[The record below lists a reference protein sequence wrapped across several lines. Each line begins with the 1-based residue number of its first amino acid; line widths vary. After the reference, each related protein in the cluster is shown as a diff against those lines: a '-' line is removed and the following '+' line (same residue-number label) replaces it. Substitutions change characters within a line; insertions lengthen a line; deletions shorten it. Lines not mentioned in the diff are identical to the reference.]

1 MREQSRKRKRQAVR
15 LGALS
20 AWTALVVISGL
31 AFGAEPRLGVV
42 YGDSE
47 ATLDF
52 FPALPTAKAPKR
64 APLLAFVT
72 GRFWGIEGTSSFSL
86 AELVAA
92 PLRAE
97 GISVALIRHRPA
109 PDHTHPAFAED
120 AASAIAWLVAHAKE
134 LGVDPAR
141 IFLAGHA
148 SGAQVAALVALDPS
162 YLAAEDLDAEVL
174 AGVIPIS
181 GIYDLERE
189 QAGLEELSNYYRLAF
204 PTSSLQREASPVR
217 QVRADAPSFL
227 VLAAQHDIPGFV
239 EAAAGFSGSLRRA
252 GHPEAETFLAVGKD
266 HQSVLN
272 MNSKSNPARRHL
284 MGFIGVGEGARA
296 FRDTLAARSYWRK
309 PNTSTEPFWA
319 YTEQIKHH
327 PEEPRLTAAVRA
339 FFKSGGGRGVPIAV
353 PRYDAI
359 DLFALLDAM
368 GSERVGSGR
377 WLVLTNL
384 RHERAVLDLELL
396 RPYEP
401 RVVIG
406 LDGERN
412 LFRVVDLYQTQRR
425 YSWRESKPDPW
436 ILTRSAGAFIYFALP
451 PPASVIT
458 NTSGLF
464 GLTPESFQLTDS
476 DPLAPLSDLEEV
488 DRNLLVR
495 DKACVSCHQFRG
507 VGARAGHIRASD
519 GELVGGF
526 ALPLEEYPPEVW
538 RRYCFEQKEVATEL
552 GVRAV
557 GLSPEWQQ
565 RLFDLVVRERDGA
578 TDR

>member
-1 MREQSRKRKRQAVR
+1 
-15 LGALS
+15 
-20 AWTALVVISGL
+20 
-31 AFGAEPRLGVV
+31 
-42 YGDSE
+42 
-47 ATLDF
+47 
-52 FPALPTAKAPKR
+52 
-64 APLLAFVT
+64 
-72 GRFWGIEGTSSFSL
+72 
-86 AELVAA
+86 
-92 PLRAE
+92 
-97 GISVALIRHRPA
+97 
-109 PDHTHPAFAED
+109 
-120 AASAIAWLVAHAKE
+120 
-134 LGVDPAR
+134 
-141 IFLAGHA
+141 
-148 SGAQVAALVALDPS
+148 
-162 YLAAEDLDAEVL
+162 
-174 AGVIPIS
+174 VIPIS
-181 GIYDLERE
+181 GIYDLERK
-189 QAGLEELSNYYRLAF
+189 QAGMEELYNYYQLAF

-217 QVRADAPSFL
+217 HVRADAPPFL
-227 VLAAQHDIPGFV
+227 VLAAQQDIPGFV

-252 GHPEAETFLAVGKD
+252 GHPEAETFLANEQD
-266 HQSVLN
+266 HQSILN
-272 MNSKSNPARRHL
+272 MSSKVNPARRHL

-296 FRDTLAARSYWRK
+296 FRDTLAARSYWRN
-309 PNTSTEPFWA
+309 PSTSTEPFWA
-319 YTEQIKHH
+319 YTEQIEHH

-339 FFKSGGGRGVPIAV
+339 FFTSGGGRGVPVAV

-384 RHERAVLDLELL
+384 RNERAVLDLEAL

-425 YSWRESKPDPW
+425 YSWPESKPDPW
-436 ILTRSAGAFIYFALP
+436 ILTRSVGAFLYFALP
-451 PPASVIT
+451 PPASVIS

-476 DPLAPLSDLEEV
+476 DPFAPLSDLEEV

-495 DKACVSCHQFRG
+495 EKACVSCHQFRG

-538 RRYCFEQKEVATEL
+538 RRYCFEQTEVAAEL

-557 GLSPEWQQ
+557 NLSPEWQQ
-565 RLFDLVVRERDGA
+565 RLFELVVRERDGA